1 MGFSVQKRTENELS
15 FQMEWYKRKA
25 LWLCY
30 IKRAVLFSVV
40 AIWQPSRHNVWTT
53 AGYSGSSTLPRA
65 LAKHEKSVI
74 HIQSQISLNSFGHS
88 RIDMVLDGQCL
99 VLARKQEKTEKS

>member
-1 MGFSVQKRTENELS
+1 MNCPFRWNGTKGRLCGCATLNEP
-15 FQMEWYKRKA
+15 FYF
-25 LWLCY
+25 LWLLFGS
-30 IKRAVLFSVV
+30 RAD
-40 AIWQPSRHNVWTT
+40 NVWTT

-74 HIQSQISLNSFGHS
+74 HIQSQISLTSFGHS